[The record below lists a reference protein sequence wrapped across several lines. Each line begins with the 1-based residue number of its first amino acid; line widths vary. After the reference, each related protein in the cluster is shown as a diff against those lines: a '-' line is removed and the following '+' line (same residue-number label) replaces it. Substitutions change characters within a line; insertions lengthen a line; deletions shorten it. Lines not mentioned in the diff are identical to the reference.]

1 MVVTKHSTL
10 PTALSISAS
19 LSAADNTENT
29 CTALQRILTV
39 FQAHKL
45 LEVTC
50 QCQAEG
56 QGGQGR
62 AGEGRGP
69 LSGRQTESLNLR
81 EEQQVIPV
89 VSAVLEINMERISSH
104 CGNINQDH
112 SPDHQALLSFS
123 S

>member
-56 QGGQGR
+56 QGGQMGWD
-62 AGEGRGP
+62 GSQWVVTKPGFHFS
-69 LSGRQTESLNLR
+69 LSTVR
-81 EEQQVIPV
+81 EE
-89 VSAVLEINMERISSH
+89 
-104 CGNINQDH
+104 G
-112 SPDHQALLSFS
+112 FS
-123 S
+123 G